1 MKVMIL
7 TCHNVYNCGASLQVY
22 ALQSYLESVGYEVEI
37 LNYIPKYLDKYSLTK
52 VNNPKYN
59 KPVIKQLYILSKLVG
74 RLKNRKSQVK
84 RSFDMFTKK
93 YLSVSSKRYS
103 SLKELKNSELESDI
117 WVVGSDQVW
126 NPLFENGKDPAFF
139 LSFVRGGKKF
149 SYAASISTHEFKD
162 EKFLSNLNLLS
173 DFEKVSVRERSSIC
187 DLRRFGIESY
197 YSCDPVFL
205 LKKDTWIKYIT
216 QNTSEYAFY
225 YIFCNSSL
233 FDYTQRKLDLP
244 VHSYFDSNEI
254 REKGPF
260 GFLSEIYNA
269 KVVVSNSFH
278 ATAFAILFNKDFY
291 VLAREDCDINIRMK
305 DLLNDLGLYDRYIT
319 NKKQFEDVKP
329 IDWKRVNKLL
339 DKLITCSRNY
349 LKGIKKYV

>member
-1 MKVMIL
+1 MKVTIL
-7 TCHNVYNCGASLQVY
+7 TCHNVYNCGASLQVF
-22 ALQSYLESVGYEVEI
+22 ALQEYLKLIGFEVEI
-37 LNYIPKYLDKYSLTK
+37 LNYRPTYLEHYSLTK
-52 VNNPKYN
+52 VSNPKYN
-59 KPVIKQLYILSKLVG
+59 KPVLRELYISAKFPK
-74 RLKNRKSQVK
+74 RLKAKFSK
-84 RSFDMFTKK
+84 EKKAFDTFRDT
-93 YLSVSSKRYS
+93 YLQVSSQKYS
-103 SLKELKNSELESDI
+103 TNEVLTRANLSSDV

-139 LSFVRGGKKF
+139 LSFVKEGKKF

-162 EKFLSNLNLLS
+162 EKFLSNLNLLK

-187 DLRRFGIESY
+187 DLRRFDIESY

-205 LKKDTWIKYIT
+205 LKKDIWLKYIT

-233 FDYTQRKLDLP
+233 SDYTQRKLDLP

-319 NKKQFEDVKP
+319 DKKQFQDVKP

-349 LKGIKKYV
+349 LKGMKKYV